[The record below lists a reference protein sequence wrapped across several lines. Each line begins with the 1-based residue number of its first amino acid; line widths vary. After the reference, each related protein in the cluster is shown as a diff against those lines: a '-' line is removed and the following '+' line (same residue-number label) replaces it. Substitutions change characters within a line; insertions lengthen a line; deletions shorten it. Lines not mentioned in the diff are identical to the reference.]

1 MKAVS
6 EELTTNAVELA
17 WSLWR
22 TLGVSTWSETHPGW
36 AIELEPLVAYT
47 ALIADKDERLL
58 RESIDW
64 CVLNDAFLSRRQL
77 RHVVTAQGWPFKGP
91 IGRFGATLSKL
102 TKKQWPEADEAPWDV
117 TLSGKSEHP
126 VLARPELIQ
135 LRLRSVFGVTARA
148 EVLRVLLLDDR
159 PEWSL
164 ADITKRVP
172 YTRRQVTVDLEMLTL
187 GGVTRRVDSSGSYRF
202 TLENVDGLLGWL
214 GPLPRISIHW
224 APTFRLMTGL
234 MEIVDTLVSG
244 EWRMP
249 SAEVQRQMRALDPQ
263 IAELRLRP
271 PTPDASDYVAEV
283 VDWSRELFAALSGGD
298 SPVRL
303 GGLTQVARTP

>member
-1 MKAVS
+1 MKIVS
-6 EELTTNAVELA
+6 KELTTHAVELA

-22 TLGVSTWSETHPGW
+22 TLGVSTWSGTHQGW

-47 ALIADKDERLL
+47 ALIADKDQRLL

-77 RHVVTAQGWPFKGP
+77 RHVVTAQHWPFKGP
-91 IGRFGATLSKL
+91 IGRFGATLTKL
-102 TKKQWPEADEAPWDV
+102 TKRPWPDAEEPPYDLTP
-117 TLSGKSEHP
+117 SGKSEPP
-126 VLARPELIQ
+126 VLSRPELIQ

-148 EVLRVLLLDDR
+148 EVLRVLLEDER
-159 PEWSL
+159 REWSL
-164 ADITKRVP
+164 ADITERVA
-172 YTRRQVTVDLEMLTL
+172 YTRRQVTTDLEMLTL

-202 TLENVDGLLGWL
+202 ALENADGLLGWL
-214 GPLPRISIHW
+214 GPMPAVSIRW

-234 MEIVDTLVSG
+234 MEIVDTLAS
-244 EWRMP
+244 EDWRMP

-263 IAELRLRP
+263 VTELRLRP
-271 PTPDASDYVAEV
+271 PSPEASDYVTAV

-298 SPVRL
+298 IVRL
-303 GGLTQVARTP
+303 GSLAHGARTS